1 MALSLLLNGRLV
13 QARKLQNGEGAAEEI
28 CDPRL
33 SPATW
38 GRRGSAHARNQPCSD
53 GHTAIT
59 SGLSRRCNHWN
70 AGPRPR
76 SALSDSRACMCE
88 PSKTMDSSLP
98 TLRIEPAGEST
109 TRSIER
115 RSPASSA
122 ISGSTFCHPGRKT
135 TRPWDEALRA
145 ATPDRDAH
153 RALDITRRRVVEDV
167 VMQDSKFN
175 QLIQA
180 ADLARQTLYNA
191 LMGAGAYSR
200 SHK

>member
-1 MALSLLLNGRLV
+1 MRSQTLPCRL
-13 QARKLQNGEGAAEEI
+13 GPEG
-28 CDPRL
+28 
-33 SPATW
+33 
-38 GRRGSAHARNQPCSD
+38 Q
-53 GHTAIT
+53 
-59 SGLSRRCNHWN
+59 
-70 AGPRPR
+70 
-76 SALSDSRACMCE
+76 RACSESTMFGWSYCDHFRTIPKVQPLECWPKTSICPIRQWCVMCE

-122 ISGSTFCHPGRKT
+122 ISGSTFCQPGRKT